1 LALLIVEA
9 GWSTTIQDRGRPGRA
24 SLGVPTAG
32 AVDRS
37 SLALAN
43 RLVGNGPDAAA
54 LETAHGLVVEAVG
67 ALIVAT
73 SSDGIRHTMR
83 AGDRL
88 VVGRPPD
95 GMWGYLAVRGGID
108 VAPVLGSRSHDTL
121 AGLGPPALSAGT
133 VLPVGR
139 EPASEL
145 PADLAPPRD
154 RPQVV
159 RVWPGPQHGWFGGL
173 DQMAGRTW
181 TVGPDVSRVGVRLTT
196 GALVPRTRRR
206 VTGGEE
212 TDHGTMSSFAL
223 IEGAIQI
230 TPSDEAIVMLANHP
244 TTGGYPVIAVV
255 EPDDIP
261 IVAQARPGTN
271 VGFRAP

>member
-1 LALLIVEA
+1 MALLIVEA

-24 SLGVPTAG
+24 ALGVPTAG

-54 LETAHGLVVEAVG
+54 LETAYGLVVEAAG

-73 SSDGIRHTMR
+73 SSDGNRHTMR

-88 VVGRPPD
+88 TVGGPSD

-121 AGLGPPALSAGT
+121 AGLGPPAPNAGT
-133 VLPVGR
+133 VLPVGP
-139 EPASEL
+139 EPISEL

-154 RPQVV
+154 RPRVV
-159 RVWPGPQHGWFGGL
+159 RLWPGPQREWFGGL
-173 DQMAGRTW
+173 EQMTGRTW
-181 TVGPDVSRVGVRLTT
+181 TVGSDVSRVGVRLSS
-196 GALVPRTRRR
+196 AASVPRTPSR
-206 VTGGEE
+206 VDGAD
-212 TDHGTMSSFAL
+212 TDHVTMSSFGL

-255 EPDDIP
+255 EPDDISV
-261 IVAQARPGTN
+261 VAQARPGTN
-271 VGFRAP
+271 VGFRTA